1 MLLAGYTITQHQL
14 VMQMTKDI
22 SKERKWNN
30 FLMLTNH
37 YETDSDEE
45 ISNYNHSQVFTNT
58 KVMKKSVPLTAL
70 KCTTLKDQIPW
81 EHIL

>member
-1 MLLAGYTITQHQL
+1 
-14 VMQMTKDI
+14 MTKDI

-45 ISNYNHSQVFTNT
+45 NSNYNHIQVFTNT
-58 KVMKKSVPLTAL
+58 EIMKKS
-70 KCTTLKDQIPW
+70 D
-81 EHIL
+81 H

>member
-1 MLLAGYTITQHQL
+1 
-14 VMQMTKDI
+14 MTKDI

-45 ISNYNHSQVFTNT
+45 NSNYNHNYSQVFTNN
-58 KVMKKSVPLTAL
+58 
-70 KCTTLKDQIPW
+70 QINDK
-81 EHIL
+81 I